1 MNIVFPIFDMLT
13 QLDFTGPA
21 QVLSRVPGVTVHIAA
36 KAVRPIPTD
45 SGFSI
50 NPTVSFDD
58 CLQADIL
65 CVPGGFGVPEAIN
78 DGSIVEFFKKQ
89 SVGAKYITSV
99 CTGAFILGAAG
110 ILNGKKATTHWA
122 YTELLSKVG
131 AVYTEGRVVIDDNI
145 YTGGGVTAGIDFA
158 LMLAGEISDE
168 DVSASLELGF
178 EYNPAPPNGS
188 GHPSIAP
195 EKITAVMKPRY
206 VDNLE
211 NMAKAVSTGT

>member
-21 QVLSRVPGVTVHIAA
+21 QVLSRVPGLTVHIAA
-36 KAVRPIPTD
+36 KAVQPVPTD

-50 NPTVSFDD
+50 NPTISFDD
-58 CLQADIL
+58 CPQADIL
-65 CVPGGFGVPEAIN
+65 CVPGGFGVPTAIKE
-78 DGSIVEFFKKQ
+78 GSIVEFFKKQ
-89 SVGAKYITSV
+89 SADAKYITSV

-110 ILNGKKATTHWA
+110 LLEGKKATTHWA
-122 YTELLSKVG
+122 YTELLPKVG
-131 AVYTEGRVVIDDNI
+131 AVYHEGRVVVDGNI

-158 LMLAGEISDE
+158 LMLANEIAGKG
-168 DVSASLELGF
+168 VSASLELGF

-195 EKITAVMKPRY
+195 EEITAAIKPRY
-206 VDNLE
+206 DESLTSMIE
-211 NMAKAVSTGT
+211 AIS

>member
-21 QVLSRVPGVTVHIAA
+21 QVLSRVPGVTVHITA
-36 KAVRPIPTD
+36 KTVQPIPTD

-58 CLQADIL
+58 CPQADIL

-110 ILNGKKATTHWA
+110 LLKGKKATTHWA
-122 YTELLSKVG
+122 YTSLLPEVG
-131 AVYTEGRVVIDDNI
+131 AVYQESRVVVDGNI

-158 LMLAGEISDE
+158 LMLAREIADE

-188 GHPSIAP
+188 GHPNIAP
-195 EKITAVMKPRY
+195 AEITAAMEPRY
-206 VDNLE
+206 IDNLK
-211 NMAKAVSTGT
+211 NMAKAVSISI